1 MIYYD
6 RTDRPRV
13 TRRASQW
20 LEEQSRS
27 CDGVLLLWHA
37 RTRRSAASTARGDH
51 EGRDASAGTSTCGSC
66 SMASERLQCQAP
78 PGWFTWRAG
87 KSEEA
92 ARGKRP
98 KHGGAPGRPPGQNRA
113 GGGGR
118 LRLKTTHTRPRSG
131 LDGTNQCHACCGVL
145 NVVLSGYTPLVIVIF
160 KFNNCVVV
168 RHPGPSPLLVLHP
181 VCPVCTMT
189 SLTWI
194 GLDLVPGRG
203 LTSCRQPNSITIAVM
218 SSCSTERCTDATG
231 TAAAAAAAAA
241 A

>member
-1 MIYYD
+1 M
-6 RTDRPRV
+6 

-145 NVVLSGYTPLVIVIF
+145 SKCALALLP
-160 KFNNCVVV
+160 
-168 RHPGPSPLLVLHP
+168 PGPRVSGPSARSFCFSDARPALASRPQGADQGPDQVRSPSPACALRSSDARVQLSPGPPHGTQRCLCVAMPTGPLHRAFF
-181 VCPVCTMT
+181 
-189 SLTWI
+189 L
-194 GLDLVPGRG
+194 
-203 LTSCRQPNSITIAVM
+203 
-218 SSCSTERCTDATG
+218 
-231 TAAAAAAAAA
+231 
-241 A
+241 